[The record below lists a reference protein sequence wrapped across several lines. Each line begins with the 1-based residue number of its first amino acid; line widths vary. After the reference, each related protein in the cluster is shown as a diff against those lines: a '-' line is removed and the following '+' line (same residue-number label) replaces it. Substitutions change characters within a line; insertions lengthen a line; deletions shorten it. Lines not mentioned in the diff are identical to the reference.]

1 MELNVFEYFK
11 DYKRTT
17 NGPMTPEEQGTS
29 LFLAGNMGQQIRE
42 YADVYATKNR
52 LSRRHFFR
60 TASGLAA
67 CMLAVNKITGMPF
80 FDVTEA
86 AAAEPAA
93 AKEIMITRKP
103 GADFIVDAHTHIC
116 WRKDGYIP
124 GVNTTERACGLSIS
138 STTLARA
145 WGCRRAPRT

>member
-1 MELNVFEYFK
+1 MNPNRGRKVMEFNVFEYFK

-29 LFLAGNMGQQIRE
+29 FFLAGNMGKQIGE
-42 YADVYATKNR
+42 HVDTYAAKAGM
-52 LSRRHFFR
+52 SRRSLLG
-60 TASGLAA
+60 TASGFAA
-67 CMLAVNKITGMPF
+67 AMLAVNKITGMQF
-80 FDVTEA
+80 FEVAEA

-116 WRKDGYIP
+116 WRKDGYVP
-124 GVNTTERACGLSIS
+124 GVNTTERGM
-138 STTLARA
+138 
-145 WGCRRAPRT
+145 WFVQ